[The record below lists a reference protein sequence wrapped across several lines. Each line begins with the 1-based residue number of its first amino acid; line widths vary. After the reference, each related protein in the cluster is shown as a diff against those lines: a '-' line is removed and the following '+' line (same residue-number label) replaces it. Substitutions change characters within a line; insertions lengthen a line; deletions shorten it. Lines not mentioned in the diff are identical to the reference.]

1 MSPIYDLAKIRRGES
16 LTKKNMPHLHQ
27 FYHGNGKNDPS
38 QLDNRL
44 LKENEYFWKSAKE
57 ERYVLKD
64 YSVTKKKEDEIMG
77 RLARIHNRKKL
88 PD

>member
-1 MSPIYDLAKIRRGES
+1 M
-16 LTKKNMPHLHQ
+16 TKRNRPHLHE

-38 QLDNRL
+38 QLENRI
-44 LKENEYFWKSAKE
+44 LKENEFFWRSLREQKE
-57 ERYVLKD
+57 RLKD

-77 RLARIHNRKKL
+77 RLTKILNRKKL